1 LGSLIQPAQPV
12 APIVPVGTAR
22 PVQPQLSVPHS
33 AATVQSN
40 LTVRSG
46 DSLWKLAQHTL
57 GRGSRWPELVA
68 ANPWIANPNQIRAGT
83 QLKLPATAA
92 IPVSRRTD
100 DSSSVSTLTIRTGDT
115 LWSVARSHFGHG
127 ALWSCI
133 ARANPGVENANLIF
147 EGEQLALPTKCAP

>member
-12 APIVPVGTAR
+12 APIVPAETLR
-22 PVQPQLSVPHS
+22 PVQPRPS
-33 AATVQSN
+33 ATPTVVTKQSN
-40 LTVRSG
+40 VTVRSG

-68 ANPWIANPNQIRAGT
+68 ANPWIANPNQIRAGA
-83 QLKLPATAA
+83 QLKLPPTAA

-147 EGEQLALPTKCAP
+147 EGEQLLLPTKCAP